1 MSPKHLESAPGTV
14 GLYCL
19 AWPKWKEEAKAK
31 RESHTARWNLSLNA
45 NGAYCLE
52 CQRKLSKKQA
62 APGFPLGPSK
72 SKAPS
77 FDSQSIV
84 ANWTDFSW
92 HVAASLHLASA
103 FTCLRGLKPC
113 KRCENF
119 SEAVLVV
126 GNLTSARIASTPA
139 GLKPL
144 GMWFLSVSARSPIS
158 WPKSHVTALD
168 EQARIRTEKDR
179 EAA

>member
-1 MSPKHLESAPGTV
+1 MSITKCADYLYEFTGMSPKHLVSAPGTV

-31 RESHTARWNLSLNA
+31 QESHTARWNLSLNA

-72 SKAPS
+72 NKTPS
-77 FDSQSIV
+77 FDSQSMV

-103 FTCLRGLKPC
+103 FTCLGVSSHANVAKTSLKL
-113 KRCENF
+113 F
-119 SEAVLVV
+119 
-126 GNLTSARIASTPA
+126 
-139 GLKPL
+139 
-144 GMWFLSVSARSPIS
+144 
-158 WPKSHVTALD
+158 
-168 EQARIRTEKDR
+168 
-179 EAA
+179 